1 MADDGAVNTA
11 KHIRAD
17 RGTANGTL
25 ICPDGTQNGTPI
37 CQNGTRRD
45 TNGHQR
51 TPKWCP
57 TSLWSKT
64 KPVEEYLQSFGR

>member
-37 CQNGTRRD
+37 CHDGTRTD
-45 TNGHQR
+45 TKMVSHLVMVQN
-51 TPKWCP
+51 
-57 TSLWSKT
+57 
-64 KPVEEYLQSFGR
+64 